1 MAWIFVV
8 VENPGLNVSLD
19 SGTAILDF
27 ENLDPKESSFFQVDS
42 HDLRFPWIAF
52 FTTTYVKA
60 GTELVW
66 DYNYEV
72 CLSQN
77 LK

>member
-1 MAWIFVV
+1 MTFV
-8 VENPGLNVSLD
+8 
-19 SGTAILDF
+19 
-27 ENLDPKESSFFQVDS
+27 QVDS

-72 CLSQN
+72 CSSNVFKKRSFFGETQVGSVQGKRIDCCCGEAECRGRL
-77 LK
+77 L

>member
-1 MAWIFVV
+1 MTILYVDHLCRFLYFDLCAGFCILTFV
-8 VENPGLNVSLD
+8 
-19 SGTAILDF
+19 
-27 ENLDPKESSFFQVDS
+27 QVDS

-72 CLSQN
+72 CSSNVGKL
-77 LK
+77 LIF